1 MGSDSQQ
8 AIFST
13 SYKSRWSQKYLP
25 TSPTQDRIMP
35 AGYIRLTKYHTYH
48 FSGPPKRS
56 PMMMMM
62 MMRQLFRV
70 SWMQELTVPSASF
83 LPRPLFVRLSTC
95 QASAP
100 AKMVIMLLIISSIS
114 LSLSNIHFSS
124 FSSSKLHHFH
134 LVSNQCYRIE
144 SENKFIASSICDSPD

>member
-1 MGSDSQQ
+1 MESKVPTY
-8 AIFST
+8 FST
-13 SYKSRWSQKYLP
+13 HRTGCCPQE
-25 TSPTQDRIMP
+25 
-35 AGYIRLTKYHTYH
+35 YIRLTKYHTYH

-56 PMMMMM
+56 PMMMM

-100 AKMVIMLLIISSIS
+100 AKMVMMLSIISSIS
-114 LSLSNIHFSS
+114 LSLSNILFSN
-124 FSSSKLHHFH
+124 FSSSKLHHFDR
-134 LVSNQCYRIE
+134 VSNQCYRIE
-144 SENKFIASSICDSPD
+144 SENKSLLHLFAIPLTKVLHHLVLGAEMKP